1 MENNTL
7 GRILR
12 ENREK
17 QKLSKQKVC
26 RGLCTV
32 MALSRYE
39 SDERIPDKF
48 LMDALLE
55 RLGFQPSKYEFVAS
69 DQEFEYSMKR
79 AQIEKLLYEKR
90 DVQACREALQEYE
103 KQVQEKERL
112 HRQYI
117 LLKKGLILGREEKYS
132 DAINVFEQALKC
144 TECSETNVANQTDI
158 LLTNTETELLYLI
171 GKFLYIDGKKKDACT
186 YFRMLKNQM
195 EQRPAGK
202 EKWKEYYPCI
212 LYRLAQCEFEA
223 YNYGTSYELILQ
235 AEKVMIEN
243 YEYDCLY
250 EVLELKE
257 IICARLGIAKKTNEN
272 LQLALKLMAMGENGK
287 FTKEGL
293 NLWENTASQQL

>member
-103 KQVQEKERL
+103 NRFRKRNVCTDNIFFLKRDLFSDEKKNIVMQSMFLSRL
-112 HRQYI
+112 
-117 LLKKGLILGREEKYS
+117 
-132 DAINVFEQALKC
+132 
-144 TECSETNVANQTDI
+144 
-158 LLTNTETELLYLI
+158 
-171 GKFLYIDGKKKDACT
+171 
-186 YFRMLKNQM
+186 
-195 EQRPAGK
+195 
-202 EKWKEYYPCI
+202 
-212 LYRLAQCEFEA
+212 
-223 YNYGTSYELILQ
+223 
-235 AEKVMIEN
+235 
-243 YEYDCLY
+243 
-250 EVLELKE
+250 
-257 IICARLGIAKKTNEN
+257 
-272 LQLALKLMAMGENGK
+272 
-287 FTKEGL
+287 
-293 NLWENTASQQL
+293 

>member
-12 ENREK
+12 ENREN
-17 QKLSKQKVC
+17 QKLSKQKLC

-69 DQEFEYSMKR
+69 DQEFEYSMRR

-90 DVQACREALQEYE
+90 DIQACREALLEYE
-103 KQVQEKERL
+103 EQIQEKDRL

-117 LLKKGLILGREEKYS
+117 LLKKGLLLGREKKYS
-132 DAINVFEQALKC
+132 DAISILGQALEC
-144 TECSETNVANQTDI
+144 TECNETDIATQTDI
-158 LLTNTETELLYLI
+158 LLTNTETELFYLI
-171 GKFLYIDGKKKDACT
+171 GKFLYIDGKKKEACT
-186 YFRMLKNQM
+186 YFHMLKDQM
-195 EQRPAGK
+195 EQRPTGK

-223 YNYGTSYELILQ
+223 YNYGASYEIILQ
-235 AEKVMIEN
+235 AEKVLLEN

-257 IICARLGIAKKTNEN
+257 TIGEKLGVANKTNEN
-272 LQLALKLMAMGENGK
+272 LQLALKLIAMGENGK

>member
-79 AQIEKLLYEKR
+79 AQIEKLLYEKEMFRLAGKPCRSMKNRFRKRNVCTDNIFFLKR
-90 DVQACREALQEYE
+90 DVFSDE
-103 KQVQEKERL
+103 KKNIVMQSMFLSRL
-112 HRQYI
+112 
-117 LLKKGLILGREEKYS
+117 
-132 DAINVFEQALKC
+132 
-144 TECSETNVANQTDI
+144 
-158 LLTNTETELLYLI
+158 
-171 GKFLYIDGKKKDACT
+171 
-186 YFRMLKNQM
+186 
-195 EQRPAGK
+195 
-202 EKWKEYYPCI
+202 
-212 LYRLAQCEFEA
+212 
-223 YNYGTSYELILQ
+223 
-235 AEKVMIEN
+235 
-243 YEYDCLY
+243 
-250 EVLELKE
+250 
-257 IICARLGIAKKTNEN
+257 
-272 LQLALKLMAMGENGK
+272 
-287 FTKEGL
+287 
-293 NLWENTASQQL
+293 

>member
-12 ENREK
+12 ENREN
-17 QKLSKQKVC
+17 QKLSKQKLC

-69 DQEFEYSMKR
+69 DQEFEYSMRR

-90 DVQACREALQEYE
+90 DIQACREALLEYE
-103 KQVQEKERL
+103 EQIQEKDRL

-117 LLKKGLILGREEKYS
+117 LLKKGLLLGREKKYS
-132 DAINVFEQALKC
+132 DAISILGQALEC
-144 TECSETNVANQTDI
+144 TECNETDIATQTDI
-158 LLTNTETELLYLI
+158 LLTNTETELFYLI
-171 GKFLYIDGKKKDACT
+171 GKFLYIDGKKKEACT
-186 YFRMLKNQM
+186 YFHMLKDQM
-195 EQRPAGK
+195 EQRPTGK

-223 YNYGTSYELILQ
+223 YNYGASYEIILQ
-235 AEKVMIEN
+235 AEKVLLEN

-257 IICARLGIAKKTNEN
+257 TIGVKLGVANKTNEN
-272 LQLALKLMAMGENGK
+272 LQLALKLIAMGENGK

>member
-55 RLGFQPSKYEFVAS
+55 RLGFQPSKYEFV
-69 DQEFEYSMKR
+69 
-79 AQIEKLLYEKR
+79 
-90 DVQACREALQEYE
+90 VQACREALQEYE

-223 YNYGTSYELILQ
+223 YNYGASYELILQ
-235 AEKVMIEN
+235 AEKVLIEN

>member
-117 LLKKGLILGREEKYS
+117 LL
-132 DAINVFEQALKC
+132 
-144 TECSETNVANQTDI
+144 
-158 LLTNTETELLYLI
+158 
-171 GKFLYIDGKKKDACT
+171 
-186 YFRMLKNQM
+186 
-195 EQRPAGK
+195 
-202 EKWKEYYPCI
+202 
-212 LYRLAQCEFEA
+212 
-223 YNYGTSYELILQ
+223 
-235 AEKVMIEN
+235 
-243 YEYDCLY
+243 
-250 EVLELKE
+250 
-257 IICARLGIAKKTNEN
+257 
-272 LQLALKLMAMGENGK
+272 
-287 FTKEGL
+287 
-293 NLWENTASQQL
+293 